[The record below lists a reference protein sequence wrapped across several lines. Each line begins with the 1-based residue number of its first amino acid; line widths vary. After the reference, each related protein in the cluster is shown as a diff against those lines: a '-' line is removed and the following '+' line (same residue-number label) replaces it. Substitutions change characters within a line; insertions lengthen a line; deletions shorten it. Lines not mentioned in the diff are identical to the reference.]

1 LFSDQPPG
9 AAEWVR
15 NPDWIDLPEHDPSDE
30 RIDILFAVGDWS
42 SNPVAFVMQGD
53 YHVDWGDGNDE
64 NVTSN
69 VQAEHNFDY
78 DDLDPE
84 TEFVVGGT
92 TYRQA
97 IITVTP
103 QTSEALTLVDF
114 NRKHTGFVP
123 QYATAMMD
131 MRLSVPNCTSLIIG
145 GANAPRR
152 GLERVDWLSTGTLT
166 SMGGMFFDCNS
177 LQSIPAFPGS
187 VASVT
192 NMGSM
197 FSGCN
202 SLQSIPAFTGS
213 VASVTNRVN
222 MFTVCSS
229 LQSIPAFPGSV
240 ASVTNMLNMFL
251 NCNSLQS
258 IPAFPGS
265 VASVTTMQSMFQ
277 NCNSLQSIPAFP
289 GSVASVTNMGN
300 MFLNCNSL
308 ALLGDLPG
316 VTLNFSVASCLLG
329 RDELVSVFTNL
340 PDRTSLDSR
349 TITITN
355 NPGASELS
363 AADLEIATD
372 KNWVVAD

>member
-1 LFSDQPPG
+1 MPTSQIRAYLGSQPLFSDQPPG

-192 NMGSM
+192 NM
-197 FSGCN
+197 
-202 SLQSIPAFTGS
+202 
-213 VASVTNRVN
+213 
-222 MFTVCSS
+222 
-229 LQSIPAFPGSV
+229 
-240 ASVTNMLNMFL
+240 LNMFL